1 MFFGWFLETYSE
13 GSKMNHE
20 RIWTIAEIKDLLD
33 RNDKMVCRSLVQM
46 YNKQTEAEKVQLETH
61 DNNKVGFNAYDA
73 RFGTAMALLVKEGK
87 ELSPKQIEASRKMLT
102 KYARQL
108 MLVANKAI

>member
-1 MFFGWFLETYSE
+1 
-13 GSKMNHE
+13 MNHE

-87 ELSPKQIEASRKMLT
+87 TLSPKQIEASRKMLT